1 MVLTF
6 RGEERTATSTG
17 NGPVDAIIRAIQKA
31 LNMEPTLL
39 DFSIK
44 ALTPNTDA
52 QAESRLVIELDGVK
66 ASGRGVDVD
75 IIRASVN
82 GFVDALNRAL
92 LRKSYIISKE
102 NLRREGTV

>member
-1 MVLTF
+1 M
-6 RGEERTATSTG
+6 
-17 NGPVDAIIRAIQKA
+17 
-31 LNMEPTLL
+31 

-75 IIRASVN
+75 IIKASVS
-82 GFVDALNRAL
+82 GFVDALNRAIM
-92 LRKSYIISKE
+92 RKSYIVSRE
-102 NLRREGTV
+102 SLRREGTV

>member
-1 MVLTF
+1 MPCTL
-6 RGEERTATSTG
+6 GPTSL
-17 NGPVDAIIRAIQKA
+17 RFIQKA
-31 LNMEPTLL
+31 MKRLTVIFIPFL
-39 DFSIK
+39 FSIK